1 MDPEEEEEYDS
12 PLEDGMEEEEDEE
25 DQDDADL
32 NSPLPEDMLDEPL
45 GAVGQSRQWME
56 SDEGALDREYESDPE
71 IYSEEEESLTGEE
84 REGGPPITEKQKQ
97 TRSEHIRMMA
107 LRKHLDQLSEKVL
120 EKEYQ
125 VQKCREALKT
135 CREKLEILEKERDQ
149 VYLRIKEEEE
159 KENNASVHRLRAQH
173 GRLLD
178 ELTAEE
184 TLEKQI
190 IDQLDEAEYTL
201 AKAQVEQGK
210 FLLAGEELRLE
221 EERMQK
227 ERTENATQRGRRELL
242 ATQQAERRRKTRE
255 REHMAAVRE
264 RERKHRQAM
273 AAARRSREQANKFLK
288 ETLARV
294 RAQDTEDE
302 ERSRQQMEHRMR
314 TLLSLKTNITANR
327 ENLRAVQARDRAM
340 ATEAAVQEEGERQ
353 EVLGEGGNPEE
364 VLLRRKRQKQFERE
378 KETFE
383 AQQREK
389 QQEIVARIIREE
401 KQMKHRK
408 TQQPQLWP
416 DARRDRA
423 KRVQG
428 RKRKSRIIQHYTSGS
443 SSVEYSAD
451 VEEVAPPKGPQDNKL
466 ATVSS
471 DDDFSPYGL
480 TSRDERGDSESDS
493 REGEDDEN
501 MAQPEFAGLWDQEHT
516 AYKSDSREGEDDEN
530 MAQPE
535 FAGLW
540 DQEHTAYKVPED
552 HEIPPKPVG
561 GTRMEQQVLQQTL
574 EKHRSGI
581 IRKQV
586 AAGREFKGQPFY
598 SKPDV
603 IHFKDFDVGKTYKKK
618 IQLTNVSYS
627 VNFCRLVGLS
637 EHLKDFI
644 HLVFDPPGQ
653 MSAGMSCD
661 MMVTFKP
668 MINEDLEGAVEFLA
682 QTGPFFI
689 PLRCT
694 TKKCDLSVDIE
705 TVDFGT
711 QVIGETLKK
720 TITLTNKGALG
731 TKFEFI
737 KVSDAKPRTVTT
749 AETSLGRLTSDM
761 SDRAVS
767 SLSDQEKV
775 HTAESGHKPDIHV
788 TPPDEK
794 ALEGDGEGDA
804 GKDGDGGRWD
814 VTREGETTVDFGLG
828 SDFLDVSALDGMK
841 IGQVAMGDIGPFSSV
856 KLEIIFAPTVP
867 GKVDTD
873 FEISFSDPCS
883 DSIFVRGV
891 ANAIDVPVWVER
903 QNVDLKICM
912 FDRLY
917 QDSIVVNNRATT
929 ALRLRFEVPKEL
941 RDHMELLPKTG
952 YIQAQ
957 SQFSAQLKFLPRQT
971 LSEDAPKSFD
981 KETGVLEAPM
991 VIRVADQTRPV
1002 PFTIQAIVTS
1012 SDFEFDRRDIDFGFC
1027 SIYESVKTTIKLTN
1041 KSILAQPYGFVS
1053 LPETTIKL
1061 TNKSI
1066 LAQPYG
1072 FVSLPETV
1080 DVQPNDGF
1088 GTLLPL
1094 ETIELDLI
1102 FNAKKA
1108 KEYSFELTCKSG
1120 INRDFKLSCKAV
1132 GVHPPLELSQ
1142 SVIHFA
1148 ATALID
1154 SSIASLHVVNSHIS
1168 RNEFTHPVPR
1178 IGKGEIAPVGPTSF
1192 EFVVPEG
1199 APVNVSPAVGTVLP
1213 GKKSHVTVTFSPSLL
1228 DTDIREEVVRIR
1240 TRLREAQLKREEEEA
1255 AMAAR
1260 KSELET
1266 RSSDKKGKKADKKG
1280 KSPSDSPAKGS
1291 KSKGPTPGGE
1301 KKDPEVEI
1309 PSPDAIDPSSDEYAA
1324 ARAALMRNYRGRF
1337 HSYTVPCFVASGEC
1351 GDPGKLPYNKY
1362 NTLYLEIHCPS
1373 VRPSLIVISNHG
1385 RTMTDFGEVSI
1396 GQSVVKSITI
1406 QNISDKTQDL
1416 KSSILDT
1423 SGPFL
1428 LLNSLRAL
1436 QPEATHTLIASFT
1449 PQEGRNFYETLE
1461 VHTPTSTLGI
1471 TLQGRGMTPLVSLS
1485 VEGVLDMG
1493 HALAGEA
1500 VTETFKITNTSTLAV
1515 DYTVQLD
1522 SQSYQKPAA
1531 AQGLPEFLQ
1540 RGEPG
1545 RKNLVGTSNNSGM
1558 SVFSCTPSV
1567 GNIPA
1572 GGSQEVTVTFN
1583 PDHHSLH
1590 YSDGARIVLFGQ
1602 DEAAVLQLKGRGWD
1616 HTMYVEGCDPLDV
1629 SVESLE
1635 AQQHVEEEEEGPEKL
1650 LPMLLTFRYVQ
1661 TEDKPKPAER
1671 VLDIGCIRSLSGA
1684 AKKSGEYSVDNL
1696 QLATPKGFN
1705 VDQPKATME
1714 AGSSKKV
1721 VFTWA
1726 PPAGHDPSEPVEAT
1740 VQLVLKGDATERYKV
1755 LLRGLVV
1762 SG

>member
-12 PLEDGMEEEEDEE
+12 PLEDGMEEEEDE

-32 NSPLPEDMLDEPL
+32 NSPLPEDMLEEPL

-135 CREKLEILEKERDQ
+135 CREKLDVLEKERDQ

-159 KENNASVHRLRAQH
+159 KENHASLHRLRAQH

-294 RAQDTEDE
+294 RAQDTEEE

-340 ATEAAVQEEGERQ
+340 AAAAAVQEEGERQ
-353 EVLGEGGNPEE
+353 DVLGEGGNPEE

-408 TQQPQLWP
+408 AQQPQLWP

-451 VEEVAPPKGPQDNKL
+451 VEEVAPTKGPQDKL

-501 MAQPEFAGLWDQEHT
+501 LAQPEFAGLWDQEH
-516 AYKSDSREGEDDEN
+516 K
-530 MAQPE
+530 
-535 FAGLW
+535 
-540 DQEHTAYKVPED
+540 AYKVPED
-552 HEIPPKPVG
+552 HEVPPKPIG
-561 GTRMEQQVLQQTL
+561 GTKMEQQVLQQTL

-618 IQLTNVSYS
+618 VQLTNVSYS

-804 GKDGDGGRWD
+804 GKDGEKEDGGRWD

-841 IGQVAMGDIGPFSSV
+841 IGQVAMGDIGPFSAV

-1012 SDFEFDRRDIDFGFC
+1012 SDFEFDRKDIDFGFC
-1027 SIYESVKTTIKLTN
+1027 SIYESVK
-1041 KSILAQPYGFVS
+1041 
-1053 LPETTIKL
+1053 TTIKL

-1154 SSIASLHVVNSHIS
+1154 SSTAALHVVNSHTS

-1178 IGKGEIAPVGPTSF
+1178 VGKGEIAPVGPTSF

-1213 GKKSHVTVTFSPSLL
+1213 GKKTPITVTFSPALL
-1228 DTDIREEVVRIR
+1228 DADIREEVVRIR
-1240 TRLREAQLKREEEEA
+1240 SRLREAQLKREEEEA
-1255 AMAAR
+1255 ALAAR

-1266 RSSDKKGKKADKKG
+1266 RNSDKKGKKADKKG
-1280 KSPSDSPAKGS
+1280 KSPADSPAKGG
-1291 KSKGPTPGGE
+1291 KSKGPTPAAE

-1309 PSPDAIDPSSDEYAA
+1309 PSPDAVDPSSDEYAA

-1337 HSYTVPCFVASGEC
+1337 NSYTVPCFVASGEC

-1362 NTLYLEIHCPS
+1362 NTLYMEIHCPS

-1385 RTMTDFGEVSI
+1385 RTTTDFGEVSI

-1423 SGPFL
+1423 AGPFL

-1436 QPEATHTLIASFT
+1436 QPEATHTLIVSFT
-1449 PQEGRNFYETLE
+1449 PHEGRNFYETLE

-1540 RGEPG
+1540 RGEG
-1545 RKNLVGTSNNSGM
+1545 DRRNLIGTSNNSGL

-1572 GGSQEVTVTFN
+1572 GGNQEVIVTFN

-1616 HTMYVEGCDPLDV
+1616 HTMYVEGGDPLDV

-1635 AQQHVEEEEEGPEKL
+1635 AQQAVEEEDESPEKL

-1661 TEDKPKPAER
+1661 TEDKPTPASREL
-1671 VLDIGCIRSLSGA
+1671 VIGCIRSLSGA

-1696 QLATPKGFN
+1696 QLAAPKGFN

-1721 VFTWA
+1721 VFTWT

>member
-1 MDPEEEEEYDS
+1 MDPEEEEYDS
-12 PLEDGMEEEEDEE
+12 PIEDGMEEEEDE
-25 DQDDADL
+25 DQDEDADL
-32 NSPLPEDMLDEPL
+32 NSPLPEDMLEEPL

-84 REGGPPITEKQKQ
+84 REGGPPITEKQKH

-135 CREKLEILEKERDQ
+135 CREKLEVLEKERDQ

-159 KENNASVHRLRAQH
+159 KENNASLHRLRAQH

-227 ERTENATQRGRRELL
+227 ERSENATQRGRRELL

-294 RAQDTEDE
+294 RAQDTEEE

-340 ATEAAVQEEGERQ
+340 AAAAAVQEEGERQ

-364 VLLRRKRQKQFERE
+364 VLLRRKRQKQFERD
-378 KETFE
+378 KEMFE

-408 TQQPQLWP
+408 AQQPQLWP

-451 VEEVAPPKGPQDNKL
+451 VEEVAPTKGPQDKL

-501 MAQPEFAGLWDQEHT
+501 LAQPEFQGLWDQEH
-516 AYKSDSREGEDDEN
+516 K
-530 MAQPE
+530 
-535 FAGLW
+535 
-540 DQEHTAYKVPED
+540 AYKVPED
-552 HEIPPKPVG
+552 QEVAPKPVG
-561 GTRMEQQVLQQTL
+561 GTKMEQQVLQQTL

-775 HTAESGHKPDIHV
+775 HTAESAHKPDIHV

-794 ALEGDGEGDA
+794 ALEGDGEGDG
-804 GKDGDGGRWD
+804 GKDGDKEDGGRWD

-971 LSEDAPKSFD
+971 LAEDAPKSFD

-1012 SDFEFDRRDIDFGFC
+1012 SDFEFDRKDIDFGFC
-1027 SIYESVKTTIKLTN
+1027 SIYESVK
-1041 KSILAQPYGFVS
+1041 
-1053 LPETTIKL
+1053 TTIKL

-1154 SSIASLHVVNSHIS
+1154 SSLAALHVVNNHTS

-1199 APVNVSPAVGTVLP
+1199 APVNVSPSVGTVMP
-1213 GKKSHVTVTFSPSLL
+1213 GKKSPVTVTFSPTLL
-1228 DTDIREEVVRIR
+1228 DADIREEVVRIR

-1255 AMAAR
+1255 ALAAR

-1266 RSSDKKGKKADKKG
+1266 RNSDKKGKKADKKG

-1291 KSKGPTPGGE
+1291 KSKGPTPGVE

-1309 PSPDAIDPSSDEYAA
+1309 PSPDAIDPNSDEYAA
-1324 ARAALMRNYRGRF
+1324 ARAALMRNYRGHF
-1337 HSYTVPCFVASGEC
+1337 NSYTIPCFVASGEC

-1385 RTMTDFGEVSI
+1385 RTTTDFGEVSI

-1423 SGPFL
+1423 AGPFL

-1436 QPEATHTLIASFT
+1436 QPEATHTLIVSFT

-1493 HALAGEA
+1493 HALAGEG

-1515 DYTVQLD
+1515 DYTIQLD

-1531 AQGLPEFLQ
+1531 AQGLPEFLH
-1540 RGEPG
+1540 REGG
-1545 RKNLVGTSNNSGM
+1545 DRRNLVGTSNNNGL

-1572 GGSQEVTVTFN
+1572 GGNQDVTVTFN

-1616 HTMYVEGCDPLDV
+1616 HTMYVEGDDPLDV

-1635 AQQHVEEEEEGPEKL
+1635 AQQAVEDEEEGPEKL

-1661 TEDKPKPAER
+1661 TDDKPKPATRE
-1671 VLDIGCIRSLSGA
+1671 LEIGCIRSLAGA

-1696 QLATPKGFN
+1696 QLAAPKGFN
-1705 VDQPKATME
+1705 VEQPKATME
-1714 AGSSKKV
+1714 AGSSRKV
-1721 VFTWA
+1721 VFTWT